1 MSSCVEPPL
10 VRFHDIELWAKLA
23 AVLRLLG
30 ATVPVILLPE
40 RAVLQLG
47 WHEDLVEG
55 SDAATRQVRDIDIVA
70 DIAAKEVRLE
80 V

>member
-1 MSSCVEPPL
+1 MRSRVEPPL
-10 VRFHDIELWAKLA
+10 VRFHDIELRAKLT

-55 SDAATRQVRDIDIVA
+55 SDAATGQVRDIHIVA